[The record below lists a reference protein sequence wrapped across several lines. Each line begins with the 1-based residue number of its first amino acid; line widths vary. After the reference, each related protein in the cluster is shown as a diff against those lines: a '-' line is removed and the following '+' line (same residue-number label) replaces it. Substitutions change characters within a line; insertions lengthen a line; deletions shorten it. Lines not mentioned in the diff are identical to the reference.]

1 MSVDRKKLLSLPLA
15 ISVLVGIGLAY
26 LLGWSSVFNVEK
38 LVITG
43 APNGK
48 VRVQIEKRSD
58 IEIGEKLARVNPSS
72 SERKIGKI
80 SWVREVSI
88 SRNWLSGEVTVAI
101 SPREPL
107 AFFNADQVPGQ
118 TIDQDGSLF
127 VLPGYANDQLAL
139 ISAKSPQ
146 SALKA
151 NELFIDLPEEFRSRI
166 SSMVAT
172 SDNTFTLIKEV
183 KNRSIRI
190 RWGDSS
196 EMTLKIAVIEKL
208 LNLPENKAI
217 TLIDVVA
224 PHAPIVK

>member
-15 ISVLVGIGLAY
+15 ISVLAGIGLAY

-43 APNGK
+43 APNET

>member
-15 ISVLVGIGLAY
+15 ISVLAGIGLAY

-43 APNGK
+43 APNET

-58 IEIGEKLARVNPSS
+58 IEMGEKLARVNPSS

-88 SRNWLSGEVTVAI
+88 SRNWLSGEVTVEI

>member
-1 MSVDRKKLLSLPLA
+1 MSVDRKRLLSLPLA
-15 ISVLVGIGLAY
+15 LSVLAGIGLTY
-26 LLGWSSVFNVEK
+26 LLGWSSLFNVEN

-43 APNGK
+43 APNES
-48 VRVQIEKRSD
+48 VRVQIESKSE
-58 IEIGEKLARVNPSS
+58 IEIGEKLARVNPSL

-80 SWVREVSI
+80 SWVREVSV
-88 SRNWLSGEVTVAI
+88 SRNWISGEVTVAI
-101 SPREPL
+101 TPREPL
-107 AFFNADQVPGQ
+107 AFFNTDQIPGQ
-118 TIDQDGSLF
+118 AIDQEGNLF
-127 VLPGYANDQLAL
+127 VLPGYANDDLAL
-139 ISAKSPQ
+139 ISAKSSQ

-151 NELFIDLPEEFRSRI
+151 NELFINLPEEFRSSI

-183 KNRSIRI
+183 KDRSIRI

-196 EMTLKIAVIEKL
+196 EITLKISVIEKL

-217 TLIDVVA
+217 TVIDVVA

>member
-15 ISVLVGIGLAY
+15 ISILAGIGLTY
-26 LLGWSSVFNVEK
+26 LLGWSSLFNVEN

-43 APNGK
+43 APNES
-48 VRVQIEKRSD
+48 VRVQIEKKSE
-58 IEIGEKLARVNPSS
+58 IKIGEKLARVNPSS

-80 SWVREVSI
+80 SWVREVSV

-107 AFFNADQVPGQ
+107 AFFNADQIPGQ
-118 TIDQDGSLF
+118 AIDQEGSLF
-127 VLPGYANDQLAL
+127 VLPGYANNELAL

-151 NELFIDLPEEFRSRI
+151 NELFIDLPEDFRSGI

-183 KNRSIRI
+183 KDRSIRI

-196 EMTLKIAVIEKL
+196 EITLKISVIEKL
-208 LNLPENKAI
+208 LNLPENKGI

>member
-1 MSVDRKKLLSLPLA
+1 MSVNRKKLLSLPLA
-15 ISVLVGIGLAY
+15 LSVLAGIGLAY

-43 APNGK
+43 ALNET
-48 VRVQIEKRSD
+48 VRVQIEKKSD

-88 SRNWLSGEVTVAI
+88 SRNWLSGEVTVAV

-151 NELFIDLPEEFRSRI
+151 NELFIDLPEEFRSSI

-172 SDNTFTLIKEV
+172 SDNTFTLIKEA

-196 EMTLKIAVIEKL
+196 EMTLKISVIEKL
-208 LNLPENKAI
+208 LNLPENKGI

>member
-1 MSVDRKKLLSLPLA
+1 MSQHRKKLLSFPLA
-15 ISVLVGIGLAY
+15 ISLLAGIGLTY
-26 LLGWSSVFNVEK
+26 LLGWSSLFNVEN

-43 APNGK
+43 APNEA
-48 VRVQIEKRSD
+48 VRVQIEKTSD

-72 SERKIGKI
+72 SERRIGKI
-80 SWVREVSI
+80 SWIREVSV
-88 SRNWLSGEVTVAI
+88 SRNWISGQVTVAI

-118 TIDQDGSLF
+118 TIDQDGALF
-127 VLPGYANDQLAL
+127 VLPEYSNDELAL

-151 NELFIDLPEEFRSRI
+151 NELFINLPDEFRSSV

-172 SDNTFTLIKEV
+172 SDNTFTLTKEV

-196 EMTLKIAVIEKL
+196 EMTLKISVIEKL
-208 LNLPENKAI
+208 LNLPENKEI
-217 TLIDVVA
+217 TVIDVVA

>member
-15 ISVLVGIGLAY
+15 ISVLAGIGLAY

-43 APNGK
+43 APNET

-151 NELFIDLPEEFRSRI
+151 NELFIDLPEEFRSSI

>member
-15 ISVLVGIGLAY
+15 ISVLAGIGLAY

-43 APNGK
+43 APNET
-48 VRVQIEKRSD
+48 VRIQIEKRSD

-151 NELFIDLPEEFRSRI
+151 NELFIDLPEEFRSSI

>member
-15 ISVLVGIGLAY
+15 ISVLAGIGLAY

-43 APNGK
+43 APNET
-48 VRVQIEKRSD
+48 VRIQIEKRSD

>member
-1 MSVDRKKLLSLPLA
+1 MSEHRKKLLSFPLA
-15 ISVLVGIGLAY
+15 ISVLAGIGLTY
-26 LLGWSSVFNVEK
+26 LLGWSSLFNVEN

-43 APNGK
+43 APNEA
-48 VRVQIEKRSD
+48 VRVQIEKTSD

-72 SERKIGKI
+72 SERRIGKI
-80 SWVREVSI
+80 SWIREVSV
-88 SRNWLSGEVTVAI
+88 SRNWISGQVTVAI

-118 TIDQDGSLF
+118 TIDQDGALF
-127 VLPGYANDQLAL
+127 VLPEYSNDELAL

-151 NELFIDLPEEFRSRI
+151 NELFINLPDEFRSSV

-196 EMTLKIAVIEKL
+196 EMTLKISVIEKL
-208 LNLPENKAI
+208 LNLPENKEI
-217 TLIDVVA
+217 TVIDVVA

>member
-15 ISVLVGIGLAY
+15 ISVLAGIGLAY

-43 APNGK
+43 APNET

-58 IEIGEKLARVNPSS
+58 IEMGEKLARVNPSS